1 MKRITAIALLAI
13 ANFAMAGTSFAQST
27 GVRANVPFDF
37 TVGNKLFPAGTY
49 TIKEQSDH
57 VIIITNYNKPIAA
70 LSLVNGNS
78 NRSPNGG
85 KLKFH
90 RYGSQYFLSEI
101 LCDQANMNLQVPTS
115 KTEQRI
121 ALQEA
126 KLRARG
132 ETFVAAR

>member
-13 ANFAMAGTSFAQST
+13 ANFAMAGTSFAQSN

-37 TVGNKLFPAGTY
+37 TVGNKLLPAGTY
-49 TIKEQSDH
+49 TIKEQSNH
-57 VIIITNYNKPIAA
+57 VILITNHDKPIAA
-70 LSLVNGNS
+70 LSLVNGDS

-101 LCDQANMNLQVPTS
+101 LCEQANMNLEVPTS
-115 KTEQRI
+115 KTERTT

-126 KLRARG
+126 RVRARG

>member
-1 MKRITAIALLAI
+1 MNRIKGIALLAI
-13 ANFAMAGTSFAQST
+13 ANFAMAGTSFAQSN

-37 TVGNKLFPAGTY
+37 TVGNKLLPAGTY

-57 VIIITNYNKPIAA
+57 LIVIQNHDKPIAM
-70 LSLVNGNS
+70 LSLVNGDS

-101 LCDQANMNLQVPTS
+101 LCDQASMNLQVPTS
-115 KTEQRI
+115 KTEKRT

-126 KLRARG
+126 KLRARS

>member
-1 MKRITAIALLAI
+1 MKRIQAIALLAI
-13 ANFAMAGTSFAQST
+13 ANFAMAGTSFAQSN
-27 GVRANVPFDF
+27 GVRATVPFDF
-37 TVGNKLFPAGTY
+37 TVGNELLPAGTY

-57 VIIITNYNKPIAA
+57 LIVIQNHDKPIAM
-70 LSLVNGNS
+70 LSLVNGDS

-101 LCDQANMNLQVPTS
+101 LCEQADMNLQVPTS
-115 KTEQRI
+115 KTEKRT

-126 KLRARG
+126 KLSARN

>member
-1 MKRITAIALLAI
+1 MKRIQAIALLAI
-13 ANFAMAGTSFAQST
+13 ANFAMAGTSFAQSN
-27 GVRANVPFDF
+27 GVRATVPFDF
-37 TVGNKLFPAGTY
+37 TVGNELLPAGTY

-57 VIIITNYNKPIAA
+57 LIVIQNHDKPIAM
-70 LSLVNGNS
+70 LSLVNGDS

-115 KTEQRI
+115 KTEKTT

-126 KLRARG
+126 KLRARS

>member
-70 LSLVNGNS
+70 LSLVNGDS

>member
-1 MKRITAIALLAI
+1 MKRIQAIALLAI
-13 ANFAMAGTSFAQST
+13 ANFAMAGTSFAQSN

-37 TVGNKLFPAGTY
+37 TVGDKLLPAGTY

-57 VIIITNYNKPIAA
+57 VIVINNHDKPIAA
-70 LSLVNGNS
+70 VSLVNGDS

-101 LCDQANMNLQVPTS
+101 LCEQADMNLQVPTS
-115 KTEQRI
+115 KTEKRT

-126 KLRARG
+126 KLSARN